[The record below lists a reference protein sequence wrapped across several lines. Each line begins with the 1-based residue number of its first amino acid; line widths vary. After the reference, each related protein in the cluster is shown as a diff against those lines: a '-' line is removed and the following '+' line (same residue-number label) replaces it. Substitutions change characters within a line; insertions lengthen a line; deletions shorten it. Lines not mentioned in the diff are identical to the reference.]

1 MLSLKKNP
9 TQRRKKNKEDEIESL
24 LLKGDIIQKREH
36 LKKIIMYYL
45 NSKGI
50 SCTKDD
56 YYSIALNYL
65 NNNTEIDSKMK
76 DTLLAILY
84 IIKLVNTF
92 AHINSN
98 KEYDI
103 KTTKE
108 QFHIF
113 LQNFKDENTVLNASL
128 LNRYLE
134 QLEKSGE
141 GNIIINMDY
150 DEITQLSKKLNK

>member
-1 MLSLKKNP
+1 MFRYLS
-9 TQRRKKNKEDEIESL
+9 TQEYI
-24 LLKGDIIQKREH
+24 
-36 LKKIIMYYL
+36 Y
-45 NSKGI
+45 
-50 SCTKDD
+50 
-56 YYSIALNYL
+56 
-65 NNNTEIDSKMK
+65 
-76 DTLLAILY
+76 LAILY

-103 KTTKE
+103 KTTK
-108 QFHIF
+108 QRFHIF

-150 DEITQLSKKLNK
+150 DEITQLSKKLNKFVLYKNKHKTYNTYKLNNFHIVYFSLMFSYCV

>member
-1 MLSLKKNP
+1 
-9 TQRRKKNKEDEIESL
+9 
-24 LLKGDIIQKREH
+24 
-36 LKKIIMYYL
+36 
-45 NSKGI
+45 
-50 SCTKDD
+50 
-56 YYSIALNYL
+56 
-65 NNNTEIDSKMK
+65 MK

-84 IIKLVNTF
+84 IIKLVNTLF